1 MDIGTKVWGWM
12 QAEKRLKEESERV
25 HAYLDKVSEEKLLK
39 ECEQQL
45 LANHQTALLDKEETG
60 CRALLREGKTEGNC
74 VACFVCTC
82 AFPSVCSTATG
93 KRTAVFADLRRVRAD
108 LQRMYQL
115 FKRLPNT
122 SNACRLQP
130 ISQIVR
136 EHIVDV
142 SSHRTLLACNV

>member
-1 MDIGTKVWGWM
+1 METL

-25 HAYLDKVSEEKLLK
+25 HAYLDKVSEERLLK

-60 CRALLREGKTEGNC
+60 CRALLREGKTEG
-74 VACFVCTC
+74 ALCFAVELCSAGSRMKSSVGAEVCPTT
-82 AFPSVCSTATG
+82 S
-93 KRTAVFADLRRVRAD
+93 D

-122 SNACRLQP
+122 SNACGLQP

-142 SSHRTLLACNV
+142 SFGPLQRGLGNVS